1 MKFSLVALALPA
13 TVMGLALPIGF
24 YNRDEFLAK
33 RDAAASFEPTGEEY
47 LIKTQL
53 VSNNDTLKAKFNN
66 LYLTAFHT
74 GAGTNDAVFT
84 TSKDS
89 AATGFLNETA
99 DGSFQEFDFGTE
111 FPWSLEIGY
120 EPYTAW
126 APVTINAGLADAGN
140 GFFTFTPSGLVWN
153 VTQFDGW
160 LVCDWWHTVP
170 QLFWKTDVAYSNSSL
185 PTSCA
190 EVYLVKESL

>member
-111 FPWSLEIGY
+111 
-120 EPYTAW
+120 
-126 APVTINAGLADAGN
+126 
-140 GFFTFTPSGLVWN
+140 
-153 VTQFDGW
+153 
-160 LVCDWWHTVP
+160 
-170 QLFWKTDVAYSNSSL
+170 
-185 PTSCA
+185 
-190 EVYLVKESL
+190 

>member
-1 MKFSLVALALPA
+1 MKVLSILAFA
-13 TVMGLALPIGF
+13 STAMGLALPIGF

-33 RDAAASFEPTGEEY
+33 RAVDADFQPTGEEY
-47 LIKTQL
+47 VLKTQL
-53 VSNNDTLKAKFNN
+53 VSNNDTSKAKFND

-84 TSKDS
+84 SSKGD
-89 AATGFLNETA
+89 AATAFLNETT

-111 FPWSLEIGY
+111 FPWSLQIGY

-126 APVTINAGLADAGN
+126 APVTIDAGVPQAGD
-140 GFFTFTPSGLVWN
+140 GFFTFTPSGLTFN
-153 VTQFDGW
+153 VSQFDGW
-160 LVCDWWHTVP
+160 LVCDWWHTTP
-170 QLFWKTDVAYSNSSL
+170 QLFWKTGVTYYNSSL

-190 EVYLVKESL
+190 DVYLVKESL